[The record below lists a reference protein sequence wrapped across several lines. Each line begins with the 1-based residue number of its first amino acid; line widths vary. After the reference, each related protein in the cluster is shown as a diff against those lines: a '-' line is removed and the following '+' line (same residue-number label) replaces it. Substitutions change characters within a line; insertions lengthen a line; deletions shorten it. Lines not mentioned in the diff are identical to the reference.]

1 MERAQQKTCWARSFL
16 HPFIKKTYNKKP
28 QRKTQ
33 NETVLKH
40 SQNKLKAKYAKS
52 VMFFIFF
59 AKSLDFYIYIYTL
72 APNMHLAMQA
82 KSQKKQP
89 TKLTRPKTESVR
101 SL

>member
-1 MERAQQKTCWARSFL
+1 MERAQQKLVGHALFYTRLS
-16 HPFIKKTYNKKP
+16 KKRYNKKI

-33 NETVLKH
+33 NETVLKY

-52 VMFFIFF
+52 VMLFTFF

-82 KSQKKQP
+82 KSQK
-89 TKLTRPKTESVR
+89 TTY
-101 SL
+101 